1 MVLTENAIPGYAGKF
16 LRIDLSNEKIT
27 DSIFDND
34 TLRKYIGGHGIGA
47 KILYDEVSPSIHWSD
62 PSNRIV
68 LASGPLGGTSFPAT
82 GTFCVVTKGAL
93 TNGCTA
99 CQANGLFGAY
109 IRLSGYDGLIIQGAA
124 RRWMYLDI
132 KEDEVEL
139 KDASHL
145 LRRNTYET
153 DDLLKKEHGKK
164 DREMAT
170 VTIGPAGENLCLF
183 AGVFSGKGRSA
194 SHNGTGAVLGS
205 KKLKAIA
212 VPMGKKR
219 IPMKNPERFKAVG
232 DIVRDQVKRGT
243 EERPTRRGGGSTW
256 KTPGRGTLPV
266 RNYTTN
272 LWDLS
277 EEQLETFSESY
288 INEKFNV
295 KANPCWACARPLC
308 AHGSQMTIPQGPY
321 KGSVIKRPYYEAVA
335 AMGPVIDVRD
345 YNETA
350 PLTAICDQL
359 GFDVNEMGWVL
370 AWTMECY
377 ERGLLT
383 KEELGGLEMNWGNAE
398 AARQLMHMI
407 AYRQGFGNVLAE
419 GIMRASKKFGCEAEK
434 AAIYTLKGNSPRGHD
449 HRTMWGEMFDT
460 VVSNTGTIE
469 THTILS
475 SVPPYNA
482 GAGKPQETVEGVAL
496 TKGILSFVD
505 SLGNCREPTG
515 LNLNLLTE
523 AVAAITGWD
532 LTPEETKN
540 VGLRAVNLMKAFNLR
555 VGFDKESDAPSERY
569 GSTPIDGP
577 TQGISIQPH
586 LDSMIREYYSLM
598 GWDKDTGKPLPQT
611 LTKLGLEHVIKDI
624 W

>member
-1 MVLTENAIPGYAGKF
+1 MVESDIPGYAGKF
-16 LRIDLSNEKIT
+16 LRVDLSSEKIS
-27 DSIFDND
+27 DFVFDNE
-34 TLRKYIGGHGIGA
+34 TLRKYVGGHGIGV
-47 KILYDEVSPSIHWSD
+47 KILYDEVSPSAHWSD
-62 PSNRIV
+62 PSNRVI

-109 IRLSGYDGLIIQGAA
+109 MRLSGYDGLVIQGAA
-124 RRWMYLDI
+124 KRWMYLNM
-132 KEDEVEL
+132 KEDGAEL

-145 LRRNTYET
+145 LRRDTYET
-153 DDLLKKEHGKK
+153 DDLIKKEQGKK
-164 DREMAT
+164 DREMSI
-170 VTIGPAGENLCLF
+170 VSIGPAGENLCLF

-219 IPMKNPERFKAVG
+219 VVVKDPERFKSVV
-232 DIVRDQVKRGT
+232 DKVRERVKRET
-243 EERPTRRGGGSTW
+243 SERPARGGGGSTW
-256 KTPGRGTLPV
+256 KTPGRGTLPIK
-266 RNYTTN
+266 NYTTN

-288 INEKFNV
+288 ISENFNV
-295 KANPCWACARPLC
+295 RANPCWACVRPLC
-308 AHGSQMTIPQGPY
+308 QHGSLMTIPEGPY
-321 KGSVIKRPYYEAVA
+321 KGTVIKRPYYEAVA
-335 AMGPVIDVRD
+335 AMGPVIDVRN

-350 PLTAICDQL
+350 VLTGICDKL

-377 ERGLLT
+377 ERGLIT
-383 KEELGGLEMNWGNAE
+383 KEDLGGLEMNWGNAE
-398 AARQLMHMI
+398 AAKQLMYMI
-407 AYRQGFGNVLAE
+407 AHRQGFGNTLAE
-419 GIMRASKKFGCEAEK
+419 GIMRASKKTGGEAAR
-434 AAIYTLKGNSPRGHD
+434 AAIYTLKGNTPRGHD

-475 SVPPYNA
+475 AVPPYNA
-482 GAGKPQETVEGVAL
+482 GAGRPKETVEGVAL

-523 AVAAITGWD
+523 ALASITGWD
-532 LTPEETKN
+532 LTPEEAKD

-555 VGFDKESDAPSERY
+555 VGFGKELDAPSERY

-577 TQGISIQPH
+577 TEGISIQPH
-586 LDSMIREYYSLM
+586 LESMLREYYSLM
-598 GWDKDTGKPLPQT
+598 GWDENTGKPLPQT
-611 LTKLGLEHVIKDI
+611 LKRLGLEHIIKDI